1 MYYDVFNI
9 PICIYRI
16 QCFKKYHGTFKKKKR
31 YILMYLQDVSRYF
44 KEYHGIT
51 VAHFQKHG
59 INSIWYMSKKNP
71 LNYHSPFLLVLSNYT
86 SLSSMSYTWIVVED
100 DVE

>member
-1 MYYDVFNI
+1 
-9 PICIYRI
+9 
-16 QCFKKYHGTFKKKKR
+16 
-31 YILMYLQDVSRYF
+31 MYLQDVSRYF

-51 VAHFQKHG
+51 VAHFQKDG

-71 LNYHSPFLLVLSNYT
+71 LHYHSPFLLVLSNYT

-100 DVE
+100 DVEEVLVSPCDVVLVFLIEWVKQIFP